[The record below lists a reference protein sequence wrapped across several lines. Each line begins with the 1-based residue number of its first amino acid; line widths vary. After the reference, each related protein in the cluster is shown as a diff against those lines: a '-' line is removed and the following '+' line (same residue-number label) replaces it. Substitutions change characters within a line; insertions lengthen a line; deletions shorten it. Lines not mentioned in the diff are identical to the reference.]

1 MLEGQ
6 TATKQKSDQI
16 VAPQI
21 TDLSS
26 LLGQLAPT
34 VDSIAG
40 EIGAKIGTRGRTRRF
55 RIARWCDLDQRAGLR
70 ISGAESGEFE
80 GCLLW
85 EDD

>member
-16 VAPQI
+16 VAPQV
-21 TDLSS
+21 TDLAP
-26 LLGQLAPT
+26 LLGQLAPAVDT
-34 VDSIAG
+34 VARN
-40 EIGAKIGTRGRTRRF
+40 IGAKIGARSRTRRF